1 MYSSNKE
8 IDILFEI
15 YKDSRTV
22 FRIND
27 IALLINSA
35 DRLLYQKLN
44 KLVKK
49 GKLLNIRKGIY
60 AKEGYKSE
68 ELACLL
74 YTPTYIS
81 LGYVLQRSGVIFQ
94 FDSAIT
100 NISYLNRDVCVNEQL
115 ILYRQMKREILLHT
129 NGIINKNN
137 TNVATPERA
146 FLDTLYLNGYFYFD
160 NIKPLNVNKIY
171 EILPIYNSASLKKET
186 EKILK
191 SHTDYI
197 TMNTK

>member
-1 MYSSNKE
+1 MYSSQNK

-27 IALLINSA
+27 IALLIDSN
-35 DRLLYQKLN
+35 DRFLYQKLN
-44 KLVKK
+44 KFVKK

-60 AKEGYKSE
+60 AKEGYKPE

-81 LGYVLQRSGVIFQ
+81 LAYVLQRSGIIFQ
-94 FDSAIT
+94 YDSAIT
-100 NISYLNRDVCVNEQL
+100 NISYLNREIIVNEQS
-115 ILYRQMKREILLHT
+115 IQYRQIKREILLNT
-129 NGIINKNN
+129 SGIINKNN
-137 TNVATPERA
+137 TNIATPERA
-146 FLDTLYLNGYFYFD
+146 FLDTLYLNGFFYFD
-160 NIKPLNVNKIY
+160 NIKQLNINKIY
-171 EILPIYNSASLKKET
+171 ELLPIYNSASLTREA

-191 SHTDYI
+191 
-197 TMNTK
+197 

>member
-1 MYSSNKE
+1 MYSLQKGK
-8 IDILFEI
+8 DILFKI

-27 IALLINSA
+27 IALLIDSD

-49 GKLLNIRKGIY
+49 GNLLNIRKGIY

-81 LGYVLQRSGVIFQ
+81 LSYVLQRNGIIFQ
-94 FDSAIT
+94 FDSTIT
-100 NISYLNRDVCVNEQL
+100 NISYLNREIYVNEQS
-115 ILYRQMKREILLHT
+115 IQYRQIKSEILLNT
-129 NGIINKNN
+129 AGIINKDNIN
-137 TNVATPERA
+137 IATQERA
-146 FLDTLYLNGYFYFD
+146 FLDTLYLNGFFYFD
-160 NIKPLNVNKIY
+160 NIKPLNINKIY
-171 EILPIYNSASLKKET
+171 ELLPIYNSASLIKET

-191 SHTDYI
+191 
-197 TMNTK
+197 

>member
-35 DRLLYQKLN
+35 DCLLYQKLN

-60 AKEGYKSE
+60 AKEDYKSE

-81 LGYVLQRSGVIFQ
+81 LGYVLQRSGIIFQ
-94 FDSAIT
+94 YDSAIT
-100 NISYLNRDVCVNEQL
+100 NISYLNREISVNEQS
-115 ILYRQMKREILLHT
+115 IQYRQIKREILLNT
-129 NGIINKNN
+129 SGIIHQNN
-137 TNVATPERA
+137 TNIATPERA
-146 FLDTLYLNGYFYFD
+146 FLDTLYLNRFFYFD
-160 NIKPLNVNKIY
+160 TIKPLNVDKIY
-171 EILPIYNSASLKKET
+171 ELLPIYNSPALTKKT

-191 SHTDYI
+191 
-197 TMNTK
+197 NE